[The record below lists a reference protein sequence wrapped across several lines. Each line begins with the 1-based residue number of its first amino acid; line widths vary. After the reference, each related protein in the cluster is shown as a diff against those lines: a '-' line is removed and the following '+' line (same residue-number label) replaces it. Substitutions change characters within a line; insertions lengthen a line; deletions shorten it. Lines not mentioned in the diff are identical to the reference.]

1 MSIEPYQGQNYD
13 LIPMREGA
21 SYQEIRGLERTAR
34 QAVFMT
40 RLDGAIKA
48 LRLAASYRL
57 HMEVAEKHI
66 EFGEY
71 IAQKITKNDNPMVR
85 EKLENLFDDWELNA
99 KRIINGGF

>member
-40 RLDGAIKA
+40 RLEAAIKA
-48 LRLAASYRL
+48 LRLEASYRF

-71 IAQKITKNDNPMVR
+71 ITRKIVSNDNPMVR
-85 EKLENLFDDWELNA
+85 EALENLFDNWELTA